1 MEKIETIKFTLRY
14 TYIYVNVYENEIRIF
29 ILYENEYILLK
40 YI

>member
-1 MEKIETIKFTLRY
+1 MEKIETIKFSLRY
-14 TYIYVNVYENEIRIF
+14 TYIYVNVYENEICIF